1 MPAYAG
7 TRGLIVMGFLLVIG
21 LSVVLSLVLCVVF
34 VRNHLF
40 SAVVCSGMYGLWY
53 YGMTVMLFEGAERL
67 LIALAVLFAVLFII
81 EKVVKPL
88 KSRAIV
94 NMDWVLG
101 IVRFPANFVYAG
113 DIIFRLLHWGPV
125 SDVAR
130 DQPSL
135 RAVVGSMLE
144 LPLVVSA
151 AMGVVLLVL
160 YAVQIVKGVKRG
172 RSGAEA
178 S

>member
-1 MPAYAG
+1 
-7 TRGLIVMGFLLVIG
+7 MGFLLPIV
-21 LSVVLSLVLCVVF
+21 LSLVLSLVLCVFF

-40 SAVVCSGMYGLWY
+40 AALICAGMYALWY
-53 YGMTVMLFEGAERL
+53 YGMTTMLFEGAERL

-81 EKVVKPL
+81 EKVIRPL

-113 DIIFRLLHWGPV
+113 DIIFRLMHWGRV

-135 RAVVGSMLE
+135 GAAVGNIVE
-144 LPLVVSA
+144 IPLAVSA
-151 AMGVVLLVL
+151 AIGVVVLVL
-160 YAVQIVKGVKRG
+160 YAVQIIKAVKRKI
-172 RSGAEA
+172 SGSEE